1 MRTPGRERGMSLW
14 SLAFLLFLVVFFGL
28 LTVKLAGPYYDQFTL
43 DQMIKRA
50 AQEMAGTEFSESEFR
65 ERINKNLNINNIE
78 LDTRKALSVE
88 TRSNDPKVVLDY
100 EKRIHI
106 FGNVDVVLSF
116 HEEYGL

>member
-28 LTVKLAGPYYDQFTL
+28 LVVKLAGPYYDQFTL
-43 DQMIKRA
+43 DKMIERA
-50 AQEMAGTEFSESEFR
+50 VAEMAGSEFSESEFR
-65 ERINKNLNINNIE
+65 SRINKNLTINNIE
-78 LDTRKALSVE
+78 FNVREGMSFE